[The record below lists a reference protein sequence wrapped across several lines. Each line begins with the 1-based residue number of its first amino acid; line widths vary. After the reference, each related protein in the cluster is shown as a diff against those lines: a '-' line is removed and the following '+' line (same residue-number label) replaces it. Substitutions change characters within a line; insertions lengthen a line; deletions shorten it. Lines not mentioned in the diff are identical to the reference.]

1 MPYINY
7 VAREICFKIVYYG
20 PAMSG
25 KTTNIV
31 HIHKVLADDIKGEMI
46 MLNTDQERTLF
57 FDFFPIYL
65 GTIEGFKLRL
75 NIYTAPGQV
84 FYEATRRLI
93 IKGADA
99 IVFVADSQPACLN
112 ANIESWQSMI
122 LSLEENHINMAHL
135 AVVLQ
140 YNKRD
145 LEPKIELG
153 TIENH
158 LGITGIPV
166 FESIATQ
173 GVGVVDTL
181 KKASIMMIDRFSITN
196 L

>member
-7 VAREICFKIVYYG
+7 PTKEISFKIVYYG

-65 GTIEGFKLRL
+65 GTIEGFKLRF

-84 FYEATRRLI
+84 FYEATRKLI
-93 IKGADA
+93 IGGVDA
-99 IVFVADSQPACLN
+99 VVFVADSQLECLE
-112 ANIESWQSMI
+112 ANYQSWQSLVSNLKESHAEQSPI
-122 LSLEENHINMAHL
+122 
-135 AVVLQ
+135 VLQ

-145 LEPKIELG
+145 LDPKIEIG
-153 TIENH
+153 TIERA
-158 LGITGIPV
+158 LGLNGIPV
-166 FESIATQ
+166 FESIATAGI
-173 GVGVVDTL
+173 GVIETL
-181 KKASIMMIDRFSITN
+181 KKVSIMMIDSFSQEN
-196 L
+196 LD